1 MDLNNGGELED
12 LLAGFDGA
20 DIDILEE
27 PKLELD
33 KKPDEAEELLDLE
46 RPAGTS
52 DKTEDPFRLYV
63 REMRSVPLLK
73 REGEVEI
80 ARRIERGQNSV
91 LKALSR
97 SPVVIQ
103 EFLAMGD
110 RVRRGITFTRD
121 VVQISGPMPSVEALA
136 AKKEEFCKLCDEA
149 AKIHKK
155 LLQTKEGLLAA

>member
-73 REGEVEI
+73 REGEVE
-80 ARRIERGQNSV
+80 
-91 LKALSR
+91 
-97 SPVVIQ
+97 
-103 EFLAMGD
+103 
-110 RVRRGITFTRD
+110 
-121 VVQISGPMPSVEALA
+121 
-136 AKKEEFCKLCDEA
+136 
-149 AKIHKK
+149 
-155 LLQTKEGLLAA
+155 